1 MIKKIFV
8 LILILISLNSAYAK
22 SVTIS
27 GKVTSENRTSDLS
40 LMKIVDGSTDV
51 IATTEPLSD
60 GSFKLVFTPEY
71 EGFYVIGGAKDFDF
85 QFPLYIKGGENFK
98 IEIKDKTINYMGKL
112 TPENKILAEWVAMSE
127 VVRNKSYYWM
137 TEKNSTYKDFF
148 PDLEALIAKIP
159 DFTARI
165 KTKNEKFN
173 DLMKDYVK
181 FSTEYYA
188 IYYRKVPRSEHP
200 NKDEII
206 DFYNT
211 IVTPN
216 HFPNDNVLQIPINS
230 KGYLS
235 TYLSFAA
242 GNVRNVDTVLLQ
254 LGTDK
259 QKGEFLSYTVLPTI
273 KKYETY
279 QSFVNL
285 FGKYFV
291 TPSQKKIIEEFGA
304 ELYKFR
310 TGGVASDF
318 TYPDTNGNM
327 ISLSDFKGKIVLV
340 DVWAT
345 WCAPCREQIPF
356 IKKLE
361 EEFHGMDVVFLS
373 VSVDEEKDKEKWKQM
388 IIDEKLSGIHIF
400 ASGWSKICKDYKITG
415 IPHFMIFDKNG
426 NVISTEAPR
435 PSDPALKTLIM
446 KYLK

>member
-1 MIKKIFV
+1 MKKIFV
-8 LILILISLNSAYAK
+8 LIIILISLSSGYAQ

-27 GKVTSENRTSDLS
+27 GKVTSENKATNIS
-40 LMKIVDGSTDV
+40 LVSIVDGSNEV
-51 IATTEPLSD
+51 ISTTELSTD
-60 GSFKLVFTPEY
+60 GSFKFALTPDY
-71 EGFYVIGGAKDFDF
+71 EGFYIIGGAEDSDV

-98 IEIKDKTINYMGKL
+98 IEIKDKSINYMGKL
-112 TPENKILAEWVAMSE
+112 TPENKILAEWVALSE
-127 VVRNKSYYWM
+127 VVRNKSQYWM

-211 IVTPN
+211 IVMPN

-230 KGYLS
+230 KSYLS
-235 TYLSFAA
+235 MYLNLAL
-242 GNVRNVDTVLLQ
+242 GKERDVNKGLLH

-361 EEFHGMDVVFLS
+361 EEFHGMDVTFLS
-373 VSVDEEKDKEKWKQM
+373 VSIDDERDKEIWKQM
-388 IIDEKLSGIHIF
+388 VIDKKLGGIHLF
-400 ASGWSKICKDYKITG
+400 AGRESKISNDYKITS
-415 IPHFMIFDKNG
+415 IPRFLLFDKDG
-426 NVISTEAPR
+426 NIISIDAPT
-435 PSDPALKTLIM
+435 PSSPMLKSLIT